1 MLVLEAKSGT
11 ATYSPYGEVLV
22 QDGLSGTEYGFSGE
36 QEDEAVGLLYLR
48 ARYYDHYFAMLHC
61 SLRSPGLIRLA
72 G

>member
-11 ATYSPYGEVLV
+11 ATYSPYGEVLEQV
-22 QDGLSGTEYGFSGE
+22 GTSGTVYGFTAE
-36 QEDEAVGLLYLR
+36 QEDGATGLLYLR
-48 ARYYDHYFAMLHC
+48 ARYYDSYFAMLHF